1 MRNLIGLEIIS
12 RGIIHTIIMLLVGLS
27 YGGPAL
33 AAPVNSPASVFAIY
47 DVLKGSIKVATI
59 SETYTRTKDGYYIE
73 SVTKAH
79 GLLAVFK
86 PETIQVTSEG
96 MLTPNGLRPH
106 TFIQQRKLD
115 SERNTRADFD
125 WQAKQ
130 ITLNDRSGKRDLPLP
145 TGAQDRLSVMY
156 QFMFLDL
163 QNMKTYELYMSNGS
177 KLGKYTYNITPG
189 QSVKVP
195 FGTYQA
201 IYLAS
206 PPEPGENR
214 TEVWLAAENANLP
227 CRVDITDPDGGKLSQ
242 VLTHFKIEP

>member
-1 MRNLIGLEIIS
+1 MRNSIS
-12 RGIIHTIIMLLVGLS
+12 LGMIRTVSVLLACLS
-27 YGGPAL
+27 CGGPVL
-33 AAPVNSPASVFAIY
+33 AAPVTSPARVFAIY
-47 DVLKGSIKVATI
+47 DVLKGNIKVATI

-96 MLTPNGLRPH
+96 MLTARGLRPN

-115 SERNTRADFD
+115 SERNSRADFN
-125 WQAKQ
+125 WPASQ
-130 ITLNDRSGKRDLPLP
+130 ITLNDRSGQRDLPLP
-145 TGAQDRLSVMY
+145 EGAQDRLSVMY
-156 QFMFLDL
+156 QFMFLEL
-163 QNMKTYELYMSNGS
+163 QNMKTYELHMSDGS
-177 KLGKYTYNITPG
+177 KLGKYTYNITHG

-195 FGTYQA
+195 FGTYKA
-201 IYLAS
+201 TYLAS

-242 VLTHFKIEP
+242 VLTQFQFEP

>member
-1 MRNLIGLEIIS
+1 MRNSISLGIIRTISVLLIGL
-12 RGIIHTIIMLLVGLS
+12 T
-27 YGGPAL
+27 YGSPAL
-33 AAPVNSPASVFAIY
+33 AAPVVSPAHIYAVY
-47 DVLKGSIKVATI
+47 DVLKGNIKVATI

-96 MLTPNGLRPH
+96 KLTVQGLRPN

-115 SERNTRADFD
+115 SERNSRADFN
-125 WQAKQ
+125 WQANQ
-130 ITLNDRSGKRDLPLP
+130 ITLNDRSGKRDMPLP
-145 TGAQDRLSVMY
+145 DGAQDRLSVMY
-156 QFMFLDL
+156 QFMFLEL
-163 QNMKTYELYMSNGS
+163 SNMKTYELYMSNGS
-177 KLGKYTYNITPG
+177 KLGKYTYNITHG

-201 IYLAS
+201 MYLAS

-227 CRVDITDPDGGKLSQ
+227 CRVDISDPDGGKLSQ